1 MANENY
7 IVAIDLGTSH
17 LVGMVGK
24 KNAEGTISILADEI
38 QPSESCIRRGCV
50 YNVEDT
56 AGKINRLIAKLQ
68 NKISNKLPD
77 YKIEKV
83 YVGVGGQSMHS
94 HKHQEVIVINTS
106 AVVTNGD
113 IDKLEEQCLAYK
125 PDLLDVLGVSTP
137 VYYANGILTEKPAG
151 VACKRIEAH
160 YSLIVGKPA
169 IRNNIVNCINR
180 TKYKLAGI
188 IVSPTALADAIF
200 SPDEKELGCALIDFG
215 AGVTS
220 VAVYKQKELIH
231 FSVIPLGGNLIT
243 RDLKSLSLVESQ
255 AEQLKITYGSAIHEK
270 NAQVDDKEGVALQ
283 KINTVVEARTKEIV
297 ENVYAQIKSTGK
309 MDALEKIVLAGGAS
323 SLKNLPELIRER
335 FKKEVVFS
343 TIRKELIAD
352 NDDRIGNPRHMT
364 AISLLIN
371 GTTNCISHD
380 PDPIITT
387 GTTQPGG
394 SSRGSS
400 FFGTLWD
407 ALTNP
412 A

>member
-335 FKKEVVFS
+335 FKKEIVFS

-352 NDDRIGNPRHMT
+352 NDDRIGDPRYMT

-380 PDPIITT
+380 PEIIQDIKTLEP
-387 GTTQPGG
+387 QKP
-394 SSRGSS
+394 SRGAS
-400 FFGTLWD
+400 FFGDLWN
-407 ALTNP
+407 AITNP
-412 A
+412 D

>member
-1 MANENY
+1 MAHENY

-24 KNAEGTISILADEI
+24 KNAEGKLSILADEI
-38 QPSESCIRRGCV
+38 ELSASCIRRGCV

-56 AGKINRLIAKLQ
+56 ALKINRLISKLQ
-68 NKISNKLPD
+68 NKLNNKLPD

-83 YVGVGGQSMHS
+83 YVGVGGQSMHAIK
-94 HKHQEVIVINTS
+94 HKEEIIINANS
-106 AVVTNGD
+106 VVTDDD
-113 IDKLEEQCLAYK
+113 IFKLDEQCRAFK
-125 PDLLDVLGVSTP
+125 PDLFDVLGISSP
-137 VYYANGILTEKPAG
+137 AYYANGVLTEKPAG
-151 VACKRIEAH
+151 VPCKCIEAH

-169 IRNNIVNCINR
+169 IRNNIVYCINR

-188 IVSPTALADAIF
+188 IVSPMALADAIF
-200 SPDEKELGCALIDFG
+200 SSDEKELGCTLIDFG

-231 FSVIPLGGNLIT
+231 LSVIPLGGNLIT
-243 RDLKSLSLVESQ
+243 KDLKSLSLVESQ

-270 NAQVDDKEGVALQ
+270 NAPVDDKEGVALQ
-283 KINTVVEARTKEIV
+283 KINTVVEARAKEIV

-335 FKKEVVFS
+335 FKKEVAFS
-343 TIRKELIAD
+343 AIRKEWIID
-352 NDDRIGNPRHMT
+352 NDDRIGDPRYMT

-371 GTTNCISHD
+371 GTTNCISYD
-380 PDPIITT
+380 PPPVIMPNEPSPDPPP
-387 GTTQPGG
+387 PGVG
-394 SSRGSS
+394 
-400 FFGTLWD
+400 FFERLWKD
-407 ALTNP
+407 LTNP
-412 A
+412 Y